1 MVRLGVCASCGCEAG
16 ARWQFRATS
25 FAEVAVSCGFSAEV
39 AITCVFSAEV
49 AILGLILLISV
60 PKLPPRHAQRTWLPP
75 RHAQRTWLPPRHAQR
90 TWLPPRGLGRPS
102 SGVVGRSDAGWDDVG
117 RRRPP
122 LRTRQVAMMC
132 RHPREVALTCTWP
145 PEVALTCTKQAKPA
159 QIRHLG
165 GETARNCHLERTP
178 PGTRQRTPWNP
189 RADGP
194 PELARGHPRHPGTHP
209 RTPRGTP
216 PPTSPPRRLTK
227 DRSPSL

>member
-49 AILGLILLISV
+49 AVLGLNSLISV
-60 PKLPPRHAQRTWLPP
+60 PKLPPRHARRTWLPP
-75 RHAQRTWLPPRHAQR
+75 RHARR

-165 GETARNCHLERTP
+165 GETARNCHLGGETARNCHLERTP
-178 PGTRQRTPWNP
+178 PLEPASGPPGTRVRTAPWNP
-189 RADGP
+189 RAD
-194 PELARGHPRHPGTHP
+194 TQ
-209 RTPRGTP
+209 TPRNPPPDTPGTP